1 MLKALEL
8 SGFKSFA
15 DKTRFEFP
23 DGITVVVGPNGS
35 GKSNVVDA
43 IKWVLG
49 EQSAKSLRGKDMADV
64 IFKGSGGS
72 GRKPLNTA
80 QATIVFDNSENR
92 LGIDSPE
99 VHVTRRVFRSGEGE
113 YLINEQPC
121 RLKDIKDLFRGT
133 GVGTDAYSLIE
144 QGKVDRLLQASP
156 KDRRAIFEEAAG
168 ISRFKAKKVE
178 AQRRLAR
185 VEQNLLRLS
194 DIVDEVEN
202 RFRSVRNQAGKAK
215 RYREYSD
222 RLKELRTQVGL
233 TDWRRLTSELTTL
246 TEELEELRKQ
256 QELANQETE
265 RLEAEAN
272 AIETQVADAHAQI
285 RSEET
290 AASKNREQIASLESS
305 IHHERS
311 TQRDFER
318 QANRYRNQLSAMTT
332 RAGDLQ
338 QRVRVTAE
346 SLATAEQEHAEVSR
360 QLTAAE
366 EAMQALDQELQHLR
380 STLKSRRAE
389 HVQLLQT
396 SARFSNDVATIES
409 QTDSLDKAAADT
421 QAQLTDAEVALAE
434 TQEAITTSNA
444 AEATLVKQHDAKTK
458 ALADANEKLDDTRRL
473 VSRKQEELAA
483 QQSRHSAVSE
493 RTALLTE
500 LERRQEGISEGV
512 SQLLQQARNATS
524 GVLRDIRGLVA
535 DVIQVDLE
543 NAPIVDAAL
552 GLSAQCIIVDG
563 SQLMT
568 ALKSGDFKANGR
580 VGFISTQHKH
590 RGDAPASNLS
600 SNTPGILARV
610 DQMIETQ
617 EAYLPL
623 MQHLLSNTW
632 AVESLQI
639 AFELAEEHPSL
650 RFVTVAGEVVD
661 TNGTILVG
669 PRRTSTGLVSRRS
682 ELRALQ
688 REKAVMEERIREA
701 NTEVHRLKQNTEEQ
715 ATTCKKLQD
724 ERQQANELLSDQRV
738 TSRTLLDR
746 CKQLSAQQGKLQTE
760 LEETKQSRESAAEQM
775 TNVRGRLEST
785 KERLAEVEQFLN
797 DHDKQLAGIDGQ
809 RQQQNQVVT
818 AARIEVVKSEQM
830 VDGLRARL
838 LQFQEDKRERDR
850 TLQQIHSQLDD
861 ANSRM
866 RQAERS
872 ILRATSELASLYLLK
887 EHLAATIQAHGAAN
901 ASLLAQRKQLVHQAE
916 AARTRIRKTDE
927 TLHARELA
935 AGQIGHKRDSLAERM
950 RDDYGIDLEREAG
963 AATEALEAREE
974 IESEIDDLRRKIN
987 NIGAVNMEALNE
999 LEELETRFNSLSS
1012 QFRDLS
1018 DAKDALERIIDR
1030 INADSRR
1037 LFIETLDAIRQ
1048 NFQNLYRR
1056 AFGGG
1061 HADIVLEEGV
1071 DVLEAGIEII
1081 ATPPGKPSF
1090 NNSLLSGGEKALTA
1104 VALLLGIFEFRPSPF
1119 CVLDEVDA
1127 PFDEANIGRF
1137 VDVLTEFLK
1146 WTKFVVVTH
1155 SKKTMTAAT
1164 TLYGVTMQESGVSKK
1179 VSVTF
1184 EDVSEDG
1191 HISRDAIE
1199 RSDKDDDR
1207 GAA

>member
-23 DGITVVVGPNGS
+23 AGITVVVGPNGS

-92 LGIDSPE
+92 LAIDSPE

-113 YLINEQPC
+113 YLINEEPC

-168 ISRFKAKKVE
+168 ISRFKAKKIE

-215 RYREYSD
+215 RYREYSG
-222 RLKELRTQVGL
+222 RLKDLRTQVGL
-233 TDWRRLTSELTTL
+233 TDWRRLTQELTSL
-246 TEELEELRKQ
+246 TEELEQLRQ
-256 QELANQETE
+256 TQELATQEH
-265 RLEAEAN
+265 RQWEAEAD
-272 AIETQVADAHAQI
+272 ELESQVGAAHAQI
-285 RSEET
+285 RSQET
-290 AASKNREQIASLESS
+290 VASKNREQIASLESS

-311 TQRDFER
+311 TQQEFTR
-318 QANRYRNQLSAMTT
+318 QENRYRNQLSAMTT

-338 QRVRVTAE
+338 QRVQVTAE
-346 SLATAEQEHAEVSR
+346 SLATAEHEHAEVS
-360 QLTAAE
+360 QGLAAAE
-366 EAMQALDQELQHLR
+366 EAMQTLDTELQQLR
-380 STLKSRRAE
+380 ATLKSRRAE

-396 SARFSNDVATIES
+396 SARYSNDVAALES
-409 QTDSLDKAAADT
+409 QVESLDKSADDARQQLGDVEAAV
-421 QAQLTDAEVALAE
+421 AQV
-434 TQEAITTSNA
+434 QEEIAASNA
-444 AEATLVKQHDAKTK
+444 SESTLAKQQAAKTE
-458 ALADANEKLDDTRRL
+458 ALNAASEKLDETRRL

-493 RTALLTE
+493 RTTLLAE

-512 SQLLQQARNATS
+512 SQLLEQARHATT
-524 GVLRDIRGLVA
+524 GALRDICGLVA

-543 NAPIVDAAL
+543 NAPMVDAAL
-552 GLSAQCIIVDG
+552 GLSAQCVIVDG
-563 SQLMT
+563 SELMA
-568 ALKSGDFKANGR
+568 ALKSGSFKASGR
-580 VGFISTQHKH
+580 IGFIATQQER
-590 RGDAPASNLS
+590 RGGLPD
-600 SNTPGILARV
+600 PGPLRDVPGVISRV
-610 DQMIETQ
+610 DEMIETVP
-617 EAYLPL
+617 AYESL
-623 MQHLLSNTW
+623 MQHLLDTTW
-632 AVESLQI
+632 AVESLQL
-639 AFELAEEHPSL
+639 AFELADQYPTL

-701 NTEVHRLKQNTEEQ
+701 HAEIDRLKLNTEQQE
-715 ATTCKKLQD
+715 AGCKKLQD

-746 CKQLSAQQGKLQTE
+746 SQQLDTQQSRLRTE
-760 LEETKQSRESAAEQM
+760 LEEYQQQREAAAEQVG
-775 TNVRGRLEST
+775 TVQDQLKSSQS
-785 KERLAEVEQFLN
+785 RLAEVEQFLG
-797 DHDKQLAGIDGQ
+797 DHDKQLAGIDGR

-850 TLQQIHSQLDD
+850 TLQQVHAQLDD
-861 ANSRM
+861 ATERI
-866 RQAERS
+866 RQSERS
-872 ILRATSELASLYLLK
+872 ILQATSDLASAYLLK
-887 EHLAATIQAHGAAN
+887 EQLADAIHTETVAN
-901 ASLLAQRKQLVHQAE
+901 EELLVKRKELLRQAE
-916 AARTRIRKTDE
+916 AARQRIRKTDE

-935 AGQIGHKRDSLAERM
+935 AGQIGHKRESLAERM
-950 RDDYGIDLEREAG
+950 RDDYGIELAREAEDS
-963 AATEALEAREE
+963 TEPIEAREE

-999 LEELETRFNSLSS
+999 LEELEDRFNSLSS
-1012 QFRDLS
+1012 QFQDLS

-1037 LFIETLDAIRQ
+1037 LFSETLEAIRQ

-1137 VDVLTEFLK
+1137 VDVLTEFLQ

-1191 HISRDAIE
+1191 HISQDAIE
-1199 RSDKDDDR
+1199 RSGHDDDR